1 MELNEKLQELR
12 KSKGMTQEE
21 LAKVLYVSR
30 TAISKWESGRGT
42 PSIESLKQISAFFS
56 VSIDDLLSAEK
67 ILSLAEQEHKVSR
80 QNQVHLWNGIMDVCS
95 VGLIFLPLYP
105 NAVGQTVYQ
114 TVYAVN
120 LLSYTNRFHRSI
132 CLLLFWALILT
143 GVAKTLLACLG
154 RKKEQGFLTVLSMAL
169 SILSV
174 LFLTAARICY
184 ATAVAFLLLILKDTL
199 LFCGSHPNLVKYSSL
214 RF

>member
-21 LAKVLYVSR
+21 LAEVLYVSR

-67 ILSLAEQEHKVSR
+67 VLSLAEQEHKVCQ
-80 QNQVHLWNGIMDVCS
+80 QNQIHLWNGIIDICS
-95 VGLIFLPLYP
+95 AGLIFLPLYP
-105 NAVGQTVYQ
+105 NVVGQTVC
-114 TVYAVN
+114 AVN
-120 LLSYTNRFHRSI
+120 LFSYANRFNRSI
-132 CLLLFWALILT
+132 CMLLFWALILT
-143 GVAKTLLACLG
+143 GVVKTLLACLG
-154 RKKEQGFLTVLSMAL
+154 RKKEQDFLTALSIAL

-174 LFLTAARICY
+174 LFLTAARISY
-184 ATAVAFLLLILKDTL
+184 ATAVAFILLMLKGTL
-199 LFCGSHPNLVKYSSL
+199 LFCGSYPNLVK
-214 RF
+214 

>member
-21 LAKVLYVSR
+21 LAEVLYVSR

-67 ILSLAEQEHKVSR
+67 ALSLAEQEHKVHQ
-80 QNQVHLWNGIMDVCS
+80 QNQIHLWTGIIDVCS
-95 VGLIFLPLYP
+95 AGLVFLPLYP
-105 NAVGQTVYQ
+105 NAVGQTVY
-114 TVYAVN
+114 AVN
-120 LLSYTNRFHRSI
+120 LLSYANRFNRSI
-132 CLLLFWALILT
+132 CGLLLLALILT
-143 GVAKTLLACLG
+143 GAIKILLVCIG
-154 RKKEQGFLTVLSMAL
+154 RKKEQSLLTALSMVL
-169 SILSV
+169 NILFV
-174 LFLTAARICY
+174 LFLTAARISY

-199 LFCGSHPNLVKYSSL
+199 LFCGPHTNPVK
-214 RF
+214 

>member
-21 LAKVLYVSR
+21 LAEVLYVSR

-67 ILSLAEQEHKVSR
+67 ALSLAEQEHKIR
-80 QNQVHLWNGIMDVCS
+80 QQNQVRLWNGIIDVCS
-95 VGLIFLPLYP
+95 AGLIFLPLYQ
-105 NAVGQTVYQ
+105 NAVGQTI
-114 TVYAVN
+114 YAVN
-120 LLSYTNRFHRSI
+120 LLSYTNRVHRSI
-132 CLLLFWALILT
+132 CLLLFLALILT

-154 RKKEQGFLTVLSMAL
+154 RKKEQGFLTVPSIVL
-169 SILSV
+169 SILSI
-174 LFLTAARICY
+174 LFLTAARISY
-184 ATAVAFLLLILKDTL
+184 ATAVAFLLLILKGTL
-199 LFCGSHPNLVKYSSL
+199 LFCGPHTNLVK
-214 RF
+214 

>member
-21 LAKVLYVSR
+21 LAEILYVSR

-67 ILSLAEQEHKVSR
+67 ALSLAEQEHKVLQ
-80 QNQVHLWNGIMDVCS
+80 QNQIHLWIGILDVCS
-95 VGLIFLPLYP
+95 AGLIFLPLYP
-105 NAVGQTVYQ
+105 NAAGQ

-120 LLSYTNRFHRSI
+120 LLSYANRFHRTI
-132 CLLLFWALILT
+132 CMLLFLALILT
-143 GVAKTLLACLG
+143 GAVKTLLAFLG
-154 RKKEQGFLTVLSMAL
+154 RKKEQGFLTVLSIIL
-169 SILSV
+169 SILSI
-174 LFLTAARICY
+174 LFLTAARISY
-184 ATAVAFLLLILKDTL
+184 ATAVAFLLLVLKGGL
-199 LFCGSHPNLVKYSSL
+199 LAKQSC
-214 RF
+214 

>member
-21 LAKVLYVSR
+21 LAEVLYVSR

-67 ILSLAEQEHKVSR
+67 ALSLAEQEHKVHQ
-80 QNQVHLWNGIMDVCS
+80 QNQIHLWTGNIDVCS
-95 VGLIFLPLYP
+95 AGLIFLPLYP
-105 NAVGQTVYQ
+105 NAVGQTVY
-114 TVYAVN
+114 AVN
-120 LLSYTNRFHRSI
+120 LLSYANRFNRSI
-132 CLLLFWALILT
+132 CMLLFLALILT
-143 GVAKTLLACLG
+143 GVVKTLLACLG

-174 LFLTAARICY
+174 FFLTAARISY
-184 ATAVAFLLLILKDTL
+184 ATAVAFILLMLKGILLL
-199 LFCGSHPNLVKYSSL
+199 FYQHRY
-214 RF
+214 

>member
-21 LAKVLYVSR
+21 LAEMLYVSR

-67 ILSLAEQEHKVSR
+67 ALSLAEREHKVLQ
-80 QNQVHLWNGIMDVCS
+80 QNQIHLWTGILDICS
-95 VGLIFLPLYP
+95 AGLIFLPLYP
-105 NAVGQTVYQ
+105 NVVCQ

-120 LLSYTNRFHRSI
+120 LLSYANRFNRSI
-132 CLLLFWALILT
+132 CALLFLTLILT
-143 GVAKTLLACLG
+143 GVVKTLLACLG
-154 RKKEQGFLTVLSMAL
+154 RKKEQDFLTVLSIIL
-169 SILSV
+169 NILSV
-174 LFLTAARICY
+174 LFLTAARISY
-184 ATAVAFLLLILKDTL
+184 ATAVTFLLLILKGGL
-199 LFCGSHPNLVKYSSL
+199 LAKQS
-214 RF
+214 R

>member
-21 LAKVLYVSR
+21 LAEVLYVSR

-80 QNQVHLWNGIMDVCS
+80 QNQVHLWNGIIDVCS
-95 VGLIFLPLYP
+95 AGLIFLPLYP
-105 NAVGQTVYQ
+105 NAVGQTVY
-114 TVYAVN
+114 AVN
-120 LLSYTNRFHRSI
+120 LLSYPNRVHRSI

-143 GVAKTLLACLG
+143 GVVKTLLACLG
-154 RKKEQGFLTVLSMAL
+154 RKKEQGFLTVPSIVL

-174 LFLTAARICY
+174 LFLTAARISY
-184 ATAVAFLLLILKDTL
+184 ATAVAFLLLILKGTL
-199 LFCGSHPNLVKYSSL
+199 LFCGPHPNSVKYSSL

>member
-21 LAKVLYVSR
+21 LAEVLYVSR

-67 ILSLAEQEHKVSR
+67 ALSIAEQEHKIR
-80 QNQVHLWNGIMDVCS
+80 QQNQIHLWNGIMDVCS
-95 VGLIFLPLYP
+95 AGLIFLPLYP
-105 NAVGQTVYQ
+105 NAIGQTVC
-114 TVYAVN
+114 AVN
-120 LLSYTNRFHRSI
+120 LLSYANRFQRSI
-132 CLLLFWALILT
+132 CGLLLLALILT
-143 GVAKTLLACLG
+143 GAIKILLVCIG
-154 RKKEQGFLTVLSMAL
+154 RKKEQSLLTALSMVL

-174 LFLTAARICY
+174 LFLTAARISY
-184 ATAVAFLLLILKDTL
+184 ATAVAFILLILKGIL
-199 LFCGSHPNLVKYSSL
+199 LFCGPHTNPVKY
-214 RF
+214 

>member
-21 LAKVLYVSR
+21 LAEVLYVSR

-67 ILSLAEQEHKVSR
+67 ILSLAEQEYKVSW
-80 QNQVHLWNGIMDVCS
+80 QNQVHLWNGIIDVCS
-95 VGLIFLPLYP
+95 AGLIFLPLYP
-105 NAVGQTVYQ
+105 NAVGQTVY
-114 TVYAVN
+114 AVN
-120 LLSYTNRFHRSI
+120 LLSYTNRFNRSI
-132 CLLLFWALILT
+132 CMLLFLALILT

-154 RKKEQGFLTVLSMAL
+154 RKKEQGFLTVPSIVL

-174 LFLTAARICY
+174 LFLTAARISY
-184 ATAVAFLLLILKDTL
+184 ATAIAFLLLILKGTL
-199 LFCGSHPNLVKYSSL
+199 LFCGPHTNLVKH
-214 RF
+214 

>member
-21 LAKVLYVSR
+21 LAEILYVSR

-67 ILSLAEQEHKVSR
+67 ALSLAEREHKVLQ
-80 QNQVHLWNGIMDVCS
+80 QNQIHLWTGILDICS
-95 VGLIFLPLYP
+95 AGLIFLPLYP
-105 NAVGQTVYQ
+105 NVVCQ

-120 LLSYTNRFHRSI
+120 LLSYANRFNRSI
-132 CLLLFWALILT
+132 CALLFLTLILT
-143 GVAKTLLACLG
+143 GVSPSIIPMCYTAPAFRHG
-154 RKKEQGFLTVLSMAL
+154 RL
-169 SILSV
+169 
-174 LFLTAARICY
+174 
-184 ATAVAFLLLILKDTL
+184 AFLRFWSQSAAVRQVLLVRMTTL
-199 LFCGSHPNLVKYSSL
+199 QEDNWRIIENESNLFMSVA
-214 RF
+214 

>member
-21 LAKVLYVSR
+21 LAEVLYVSR

-67 ILSLAEQEHKVSR
+67 ALSLAEQEHKVCQ
-80 QNQVHLWNGIMDVCS
+80 QNQIHLWNGIIDICS
-95 VGLIFLPLYP
+95 AGLIFLPLYP
-105 NAVGQTVYQ
+105 NVVGQIVC
-114 TVYAVN
+114 AVN
-120 LLSYTNRFHRSI
+120 LFSYANRFNRSI
-132 CLLLFWALILT
+132 CMLLFLALILT
-143 GVAKTLLACLG
+143 GVVKTLLACLG
-154 RKKEQGFLTVLSMAL
+154 RKKEQSFLTVLSIVL

-174 LFLTAARICY
+174 LFLTAARISY
-184 ATAVAFLLLILKDTL
+184 ATAVAFLLLILKGTL
-199 LFCGSHPNLVKYSSL
+199 LFCGSHTNLVKH
-214 RF
+214 

>member
-21 LAKVLYVSR
+21 LAEVLYVSR

-67 ILSLAEQEHKVSR
+67 ALSIAEQEHKIR
-80 QNQVHLWNGIMDVCS
+80 QQNQVHLWNGIVDVCS
-95 VGLIFLPLYP
+95 AGLIFLPLYP
-105 NAVGQTVYQ
+105 NAVGQTVY
-114 TVYAVN
+114 AVN
-120 LLSYTNRFHRSI
+120 LLSYTNLFNRSI
-132 CLLLFWALILT
+132 CMLLFWALILT

-154 RKKEQGFLTVLSMAL
+154 RKKAQGFLTALSMAL
-169 SILSV
+169 GILSV
-174 LFLTAARICY
+174 LFLTAARISY
-184 ATAVAFLLLILKDTL
+184 ATAVAFILLMLKDTL
-199 LFCGSHPNLVKYSSL
+199 FFYGPHKSCQTLK
-214 RF
+214 

>member
-21 LAKVLYVSR
+21 LAEVLYVSR

-67 ILSLAEQEHKVSR
+67 ILSLAEQEHKVCQ
-80 QNQVHLWNGIMDVCS
+80 QNQIHVWNGIIDICS
-95 VGLIFLPLYP
+95 AGLIFLPLYP
-105 NAVGQTVYQ
+105 NVVGQIVC
-114 TVYAVN
+114 AVN
-120 LLSYTNRFHRSI
+120 LFSYANRFNRSI
-132 CLLLFWALILT
+132 CMLLFLALILT
-143 GVAKTLLACLG
+143 GVVKTLLACLG
-154 RKKEQGFLTVLSMAL
+154 RKKEQSFLTVLSIVL

-174 LFLTAARICY
+174 LFLTAARISY
-184 ATAVAFLLLILKDTL
+184 ATAVAFLLLILKGTL
-199 LFCGSHPNLVKYSSL
+199 LFCGSHTNLVKH
-214 RF
+214 

>member
-21 LAKVLYVSR
+21 LAEVLYVSR

-67 ILSLAEQEHKVSR
+67 ALSIAEQEHKIR
-80 QNQVHLWNGIMDVCS
+80 QQNQVHLWNGIVDVCS
-95 VGLIFLPLYP
+95 AGLIFLPLYP
-105 NAVGQTVYQ
+105 NAVGQTVY
-114 TVYAVN
+114 AVN
-120 LLSYTNRFHRSI
+120 LLSYTNRFNRSI
-132 CLLLFWALILT
+132 CMLLFWALILT

-154 RKKEQGFLTVLSMAL
+154 RKKAQGFLTALSMAL
-169 SILSV
+169 GILSV
-174 LFLTAARICY
+174 LFLTAARISY
-184 ATAVAFLLLILKDTL
+184 ATAVAFILLMLKDTL
-199 LFCGSHPNLVKYSSL
+199 FFYGPHKPCQIVK
-214 RF
+214 

>member
-21 LAKVLYVSR
+21 LAEVLYVSR

-67 ILSLAEQEHKVSR
+67 ALSLAEQEHKVSR
-80 QNQVHLWNGIMDVCS
+80 QNQIHLWNGIIDICS

-105 NAVGQTVYQ
+105 NAVGQTVY
-114 TVYAVN
+114 AVN
-120 LLSYTNRFHRSI
+120 LLSYTNRVHRSI
-132 CLLLFWALILT
+132 CLLLFLALILT
-143 GVAKTLLACLG
+143 GVVKTLLTCLG
-154 RKKEQGFLTVLSMAL
+154 QKKEQGFLTVLSMAL

-174 LFLTAARICY
+174 LFLTAARISY
-184 ATAVAFLLLILKDTL
+184 ATAVAFILLMLKGTL
-199 LFCGSHPNLVKYSSL
+199 LFCGPHPNPVK
-214 RF
+214 

>member
-21 LAKVLYVSR
+21 LAEVLYVSR

-67 ILSLAEQEHKVSR
+67 ALSLAEQEHKVCQ
-80 QNQVHLWNGIMDVCS
+80 QNQIHLWNGIIDICS
-95 VGLIFLPLYP
+95 AGLIFLPLYP
-105 NAVGQTVYQ
+105 NVVGQTVC
-114 TVYAVN
+114 AVN
-120 LLSYTNRFHRSI
+120 LFSYANRFNRSI
-132 CLLLFWALILT
+132 CVLLFLTLILT
-143 GVAKTLLACLG
+143 GVVKTLLACLG
-154 RKKEQGFLTVLSMAL
+154 RKKEQGFLTALSMAL

-184 ATAVAFLLLILKDTL
+184 ATAVAFILLMLKGTL
-199 LFCGSHPNLVKYSSL
+199 LFFDSHPNLVKH
-214 RF
+214 

>member
-21 LAKVLYVSR
+21 LAEMLYVSR

-67 ILSLAEQEHKVSR
+67 ALSLAEQEHKVFQ
-80 QNQVHLWNGIMDVCS
+80 QNHVHLWTGILDICS
-95 VGLIFLPLYP
+95 AGLIFLPLYP
-105 NAVGQTVYQ
+105 NVVGQ

-120 LLSYTNRFHRSI
+120 LLSYANRFNRSI
-132 CLLLFWALILT
+132 CALLFLTLILT
-143 GVAKTLLACLG
+143 GVVKTLLVCLG
-154 RKKEQGFLTVLSMAL
+154 RKKEQSFLTVLSIIL
-169 SILSV
+169 SILSI
-174 LFLTAARICY
+174 LFLTAARISY
-184 ATAVAFLLLILKDTL
+184 ATAVAFLLLMLKGIL
-199 LFCGSHPNLVKYSSL
+199 LFCNQHRY
-214 RF
+214 